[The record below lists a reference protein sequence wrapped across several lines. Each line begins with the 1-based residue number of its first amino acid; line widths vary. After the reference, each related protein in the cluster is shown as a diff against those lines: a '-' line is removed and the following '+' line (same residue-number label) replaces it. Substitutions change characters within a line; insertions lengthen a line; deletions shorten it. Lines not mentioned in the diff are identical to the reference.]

1 MHPVWQG
8 RILPADMSLHNYART
23 LLFWRSD
30 SIRAATN
37 GIYNSFI
44 LAFAGATIAM
54 MLSLVVSYM
63 IHRTKG
69 FGARLLDFLCV
80 VPIGFPGIV
89 LAMGVLVTYI
99 RTPIYATLWILLLG
113 YITRFFPY
121 GQRNIASVMLAIS
134 EELDQSS
141 RMAGASWLTTM
152 RRITI
157 PLLKPGIFAGWILL
171 FVIFLRELSISI
183 MLYSTG
189 NETLS
194 VGVYYLSNFENEPL
208 TCALSMAQTVVLV
221 VCFLIFRRVAGRE
234 ALTA

>member
-1 MHPVWQG
+1 MV
-8 RILPADMSLHNYART
+8 
-23 LLFWRSD
+23 
-30 SIRAATN
+30 
-37 GIYNSFI
+37 
-44 LAFAGATIAM
+44 LA
-54 MLSLVVSYM
+54 LVVSYM

-69 FGARLLDFLCV
+69 LGSAILDFLCV

-99 RTPIYATLWILLLG
+99 QTPIYATLWILLLG

-121 GQRNIASVMLAIS
+121 GQRNIAAIMLSIS

-141 RMAGASWLTTM
+141 RMAGATWVTTM

-183 MLYSTG
+183 ILYTSGT
-189 NETLS
+189 ETLA
-194 VGVYYLSNFENEPL
+194 VGVYLFIK
-208 TCALSMAQTVVLV
+208 
-221 VCFLIFRRVAGRE
+221 F
-234 ALTA
+234 